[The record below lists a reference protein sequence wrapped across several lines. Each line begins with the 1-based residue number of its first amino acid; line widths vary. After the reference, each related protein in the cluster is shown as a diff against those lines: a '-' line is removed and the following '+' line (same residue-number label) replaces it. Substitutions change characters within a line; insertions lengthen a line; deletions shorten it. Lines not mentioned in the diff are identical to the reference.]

1 MNLNIYFIFVFQKY
15 TCKLLEDTD
24 NCGKVFKRCLP
35 ADEVRRMQDTHIQA
49 RIQQFRDDKSVYECP
64 VVKEY
69 IESGRG
75 DKVDESTE
83 GACTVSQVF
92 PPIFYILTL
101 LLVCAPS

>member
-1 MNLNIYFIFVFQKY
+1 
-15 TCKLLEDTD
+15 
-24 NCGKVFKRCLP
+24 
-35 ADEVRRMQDTHIQA
+35 MQDTHIQA

-83 GACTVSQVF
+83 GACTVSQV
-92 PPIFYILTL
+92 LQNEL
-101 LLVCAPS
+101 

>member
-1 MNLNIYFIFVFQKY
+1 
-15 TCKLLEDTD
+15 
-24 NCGKVFKRCLP
+24 
-35 ADEVRRMQDTHIQA
+35 MQDTHIQA

-83 GACTVSQVF
+83 GACTVSQVCMLGVKIRNMKMDF
-92 PPIFYILTL
+92 NT
-101 LLVCAPS
+101 

>member
-1 MNLNIYFIFVFQKY
+1 
-15 TCKLLEDTD
+15 
-24 NCGKVFKRCLP
+24 
-35 ADEVRRMQDTHIQA
+35 MQDTHIQA

-83 GACTVSQVF
+83 GACTVSQVC
-92 PPIFYILTL
+92 TMR
-101 LLVCAPS
+101 

>member
-1 MNLNIYFIFVFQKY
+1 
-15 TCKLLEDTD
+15 
-24 NCGKVFKRCLP
+24 
-35 ADEVRRMQDTHIQA
+35 MQDTHIQA

-83 GACTVSQVF
+83 GACTVSQVIMWYLKT
-92 PPIFYILTL
+92 IFGGKFKFQICKPTVAYI
-101 LLVCAPS
+101 

>member
-1 MNLNIYFIFVFQKY
+1 
-15 TCKLLEDTD
+15 
-24 NCGKVFKRCLP
+24 
-35 ADEVRRMQDTHIQA
+35 MQDTHIQA

-101 LLVCAPS
+101 LVCAPS

>member
-1 MNLNIYFIFVFQKY
+1 
-15 TCKLLEDTD
+15 
-24 NCGKVFKRCLP
+24 
-35 ADEVRRMQDTHIQA
+35 MQDTHIQA

-83 GACTVSQVF
+83 GACTVSQVINNNHVVLKKKIWLEF
-92 PPIFYILTL
+92 QICKPTVHYRLEKHL
-101 LLVCAPS
+101 